1 MTNLTRLIGDLPAET
16 QFGRRSEAAISCT
29 LRLGLKSVRKCG
41 ALHHQLPM
49 IVQTHRPVLIFPA
62 HLCNLVA
69 QAEDHMSEGAVLTVT
84 NIEQNDEIE
93 HRPS

>member
-29 LRLGLKSVRKCG
+29 L
-41 ALHHQLPM
+41 
-49 IVQTHRPVLIFPA
+49 RPVLIFPA